1 MSGID
6 VTSMTNE
13 MMTSDYLSLN
23 QLLAKEQTTQWTQD
37 RYRSVISNMNTF
49 NSNYFVPESS
59 KYILNPNAFSIY
71 SASSSNNSVVT
82 ATTSN
87 TAQAGTY
94 SITGVTLAK
103 AAQQTGTTSFSNS
116 GTVTNSSAVSTL
128 GLSGVLDF
136 NVNGKDVNYDLTA
149 NANQTIGQFM
159 SSLSSQSG
167 ENFNYSDL
175 TGKFSVATTGTG
187 ASQSLT
193 IDTSTSSSQSNSQ
206 SILNSL
212 LGTNLSGTTVP
223 TAEQTLTGGNG
234 SFTITEPNG
243 GSNTVTESSNQ
254 FSIDG
259 VNYNF
264 TSDMNNGSQI
274 STANP
279 VTIGV
284 TVDTTNVVN
293 QIQNFVN
300 DYNNLIGGIQD
311 AVNEKKNYSYQPLT
325 TMQESQMTDSQI
337 TAWNQQAQQGLLEND
352 DTLNGMLTS
361 MREAFY
367 TPVQTDAA
375 GDTIPLSMADVGLST
390 SDDPTQ
396 GGKLTLD
403 TTKLTAAL
411 QSNPQQVINLFS
423 QVSTSDPSYSATL
436 SNSDLSTRN
445 NQEGIFQRLSDI
457 TQEYV
462 GTGFNSNGG
471 EGILLNM
478 AGLDSTGNDMSDTNN
493 TLTTQLKQEQTSVT
507 DYLAKMTQDKTRYTT
522 MYTNL
527 QSALSQMNSQQSAI
541 SSMLSS
547 SSSSSG

>member
-49 NSNYFVPESS
+49 NSNYFDPLSS
-59 KYILNPNAFSIY
+59 NYMLSSNGY
-71 SASSSNNSVVT
+71 SLYTATSNNSAVT
-82 ATTSN
+82 ASVSN
-87 TAQAGTY
+87 TAQVGNYTVNSAT
-94 SITGVTLAK
+94 IATAAK
-103 AAQQTGTTSFSNS
+103 TTGTTKTS
-116 GTVTNSSAVSTL
+116 GSITNSTTVSSALSTL
-128 GLSGVLDF
+128 GLTASTLNF
-136 NVNGKDVNYDLTA
+136 TVNGGTTPVTYDLSA
-149 NANQTIGQFM
+149 NGSQTISQFM

-167 ENFNYSDL
+167 ANFNYSEL
-175 TGKFSVATTGTG
+175 SGNFSAATTGTG
-187 ASQSLT
+187 SSQSLT
-193 IDTSTSSSQSNSQ
+193 IASTDSNTQTVLNKLFGTSLSGSSGTSTSQAFN
-206 SILNSL
+206 
-212 LGTNLSGTTVP
+212 G
-223 TAEQTLTGGNG
+223 ANG
-234 SFTITEPNG
+234 SFNITEPDG
-243 GSNTVTESSNQ
+243 SSNTVSESSNQ

-264 TSDMNNGSQI
+264 TNNI
-274 STANP
+274 SSSSPA
-279 VTIGV
+279 TIGV
-284 TVDTTNVVN
+284 TTNTSAIVTK
-293 QIQNFVN
+293 IQNFVN

-352 DTLNGMLTS
+352 DTLNSMLTS

-367 TPVQTDAA
+367 TPVSGNSLT
-375 GDTIPLSMADVGLST
+375 MADVGLST

-403 TTKLTAAL
+403 VSKLTSAL
-411 QSNPQQVINLFS
+411 ESNPQQVINLFS
-423 QVSTSDPSYSATL
+423 QASTSDPSYSPTL
-436 SNSDLSTRN
+436 TSSQLTSRN
-445 NQEGIFQRLSDI
+445 NEEGIFQRLSDI

-462 GTGFNSNGG
+462 GTGFNNNGG
-471 EGILLNM
+471 EGILLQK
-478 AGLDSTGNDMSDTNN
+478 AGMSNDMSDTNN